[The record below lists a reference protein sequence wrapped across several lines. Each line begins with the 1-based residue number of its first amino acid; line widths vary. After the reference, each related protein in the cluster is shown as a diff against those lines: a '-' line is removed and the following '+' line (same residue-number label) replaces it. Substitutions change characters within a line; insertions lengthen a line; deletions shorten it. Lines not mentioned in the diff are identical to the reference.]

1 MRVPGRHFV
10 NGHPLKVSFPEG
22 MQTGVFSL
30 GCFWAPSACSGT
42 RRGCYSTVVGY
53 AGGNTPNPTYEE
65 VCSGCANHT
74 EAVLVV
80 FDPNSVAYEEL
91 LKVFWEGHD
100 PAQGVRQGN
109 DAGTRSTARRSMPAA
124 ASNCRLR

>member
-1 MRVPGRHFV
+1 M
-10 NGHPLKVSFPEG
+10 
-22 MQTGVFSL
+22 
-30 GCFWAPSACSGT
+30 
-42 RRGCYSTVVGY
+42 VGY

-109 DAGTRSTARRSMPAA
+109 DAGTQYRAAINAGGGEQLQAALKSILGSWRIEATCWRTIRSFSKDPVWPIWKVGRERWPTSRAERERT
-124 ASNCRLR
+124 CI